1 MDNALNKLPFEEY
14 ILTDKSI
21 ISEIENGLKETYYS
35 AEGVRSTYNTDFEDN
50 FFETELG
57 IQDIEANVFKRYNN
71 SIRYV
76 VPWVAR
82 HIDFKDKTLVEIG
95 CGTGSSTA
103 AFAHFVGSV
112 HGYDI
117 NVHAVKGAKN
127 RLKALGITNTVVD
140 VVTGEQLIA
149 QLQQNHRCGIDI
161 VLLFAVLE
169 HQTVKERIDTLK
181 VCWEL
186 LNQDGLLVIVETPN
200 LLTWFDFHT
209 SLLPFQHLL
218 PTEMYS
224 RYAEFSPRG
233 GFNQAFRQIALTTTD
248 QLETAI
254 VRWGRG
260 VSYHDFELAY
270 GKNYERHIVA
280 NGFEKEMLDW
290 VDVCLEEELLRYYI
304 DKTDLKI
311 PPAFTRISLSLIL
324 QKTDTIKA
332 CDASNVPGYR
342 YLAETGGIADRDA
355 RIREL
360 EVSLEESRRYVSDI
374 IHSKR
379 WQLANAVSWPYRF
392 MKNRILGR
400 YCILE
405 LLLAQVPNNKI

>member
-1 MDNALNKLPFEEY
+1 MVNDSSNTPFGDY
-14 ILTDKSI
+14 ILTDQNI
-21 ISEIENGLKETYYS
+21 IAKIENGLKETYYT
-35 AEGVRSTYNTDFEDN
+35 AEGVRATYNTDFDEN

-71 SIRYV
+71 SIRFV

-82 HIDFKDKTLVEIG
+82 HIDLKDKTLVEIG
-95 CGTGSSTA
+95 SGTGSSTA
-103 AFAHFVGSV
+103 AFAHFVKSV

-117 NVHAVKGAKN
+117 NVHAVRGARK
-127 RLKALGITNTVVD
+127 RLEALAITNTVVD
-140 VVTGEQLIA
+140 VVAGQQL
-149 QLQQNHRCGIDI
+149 LSTLHEHHPCGVDI

-169 HQTVKERIDTLK
+169 HQTVDERIETLK

-186 LNQDGLLVIVETPN
+186 LNQNGLLVIAETPN

-218 PTEMYS
+218 PTETYA

-233 GFNQAFRQIALTTTD
+233 GFNRAFQQTGATTRD

-270 GKNYERHIVA
+270 GKKYERHIVA

-304 DKTDLKI
+304 DRTGLKI
-311 PPAFTRISLSLIL
+311 PRAFTRISLSMIL
-324 QKTDTIKA
+324 QKSDNIRT
-332 CDASNVPGYR
+332 CDDSNVPCYR
-342 YLAETGGIADRDA
+342 YLAGTEDIAHRDA

-360 EVSLEESRRYVSDI
+360 EFSLEECRRYVSDI
-374 IHSKR
+374 VQSKR
-379 WQLANAVSWPYRF
+379 WKLVNAVSWPYRLL
-392 MKNRILGR
+392 KSRILGR
-400 YCILE
+400 
-405 LLLAQVPNNKI
+405 